1 MYVLYFS
8 SLHGI
13 LFISFSFKV
22 YYYKKKKSQ
31 IRAEQTEE
39 INRPPKRRLRIEDDN
54 NPDVLPDVSSSDG
67 DEGTGPNLLPDV
79 GVFARAGPSGVPK
92 KPRAHS
98 SGNDDEGT
106 GPNLLPDVGV
116 FARAGPSGVPK
127 KPRAHSS
134 GNDDEGTGPN
144 LLPDVGVFAR
154 AGPSG
159 VPSRPTPQGKKPS
172 SSSSS
177 GEWSDPEGRRR
188 AKQCQAEVEA
198 WERKHGH
205 PMWIDCGEGCPDES
219 QSDEEGRKPA
229 QELQEKKE
237 EDEEPEEF
245 ENGASDSDQTPP
257 LVIDEDQVQGNDE
270 RNQDE

>member
-39 INRPPKRRLRIEDDN
+39 INRPPKRRLRIEDDD

-92 KPRAHS
+92 
-98 SGNDDEGT
+98 
-106 GPNLLPDVGV
+106 
-116 FARAGPSGVPK
+116 K

>member
-92 KPRAHS
+92 K
-98 SGNDDEGT
+98 
-106 GPNLLPDVGV
+106 
-116 FARAGPSGVPK
+116 

-159 VPSRPTPQGKKPS
+159 VPSRPTPQGEKPSTKS

-177 GEWSDPEGRRR
+177 SEWSDPEGKRR
-188 AKQCQAEVEA
+188 ARECEA
-198 WERKHGH
+198 YYMEFERKHGH
-205 PMWIDCGEGCPDES
+205 PCTVQCSPNCPDDS

-229 QELQEKKE
+229 QELPE
-237 EDEEPEEF
+237 EDEHQPEDF

>member
-39 INRPPKRRLRIEDDN
+39 INRPPKRRLRIEDDD

-67 DEGTGPNLLPDV
+67 
-79 GVFARAGPSGVPK
+79 
-92 KPRAHS
+92 
-98 SGNDDEGT
+98 
-106 GPNLLPDVGV
+106 
-116 FARAGPSGVPK
+116 
-127 KPRAHSS
+127 
-134 GNDDEGTGPN
+134 DEGTGPN